1 MKCFAIQQL
10 SVTLCRVYSGARIH
24 GMNCLWTQSGSWRTR
39 DSHRPFSKAS
49 PEAAHLNEGR
59 PEGQK
64 GNANLTGNT
73 QETNP

>member
-10 SVTLCRVYSGARIH
+10 SVTLCRVYSGKNSRHELSLDTVRFMENQRLPQA
-24 GMNCLWTQSGSWRTR
+24 
-39 DSHRPFSKAS
+39 FSKAS